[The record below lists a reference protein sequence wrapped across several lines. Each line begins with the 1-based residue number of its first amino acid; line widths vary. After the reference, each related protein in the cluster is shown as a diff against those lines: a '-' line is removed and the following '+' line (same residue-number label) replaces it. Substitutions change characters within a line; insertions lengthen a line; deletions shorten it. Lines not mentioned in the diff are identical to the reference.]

1 MALKRSRLRDA
12 AKTSTLTG
20 AGKKPTATSSDD
32 RGSEISGE
40 SRCTRAG
47 NKEQVSRQRSLK
59 MRPGRGRP
67 ATELGRGGAA
77 ACAARGVPRQ
87 EPLPAKMPARCRKDR
102 HGPRLPVR
110 AGGSLRRGPREA
122 PPDAADFTA
131 AVGALPQ
138 PPGLRRPPPRQ
149 AAVTSRT
156 PRQTRHQQKDDDA
169 LETRK
174 TVGVFYQYS
183 VFSLRYRRCLFGH
196 NAHLTDYGAV

>member
-20 AGKKPTATSSDD
+20 AGKEPTATSSDD

-40 SRCTRAG
+40 SRCTRGG

-110 AGGSLRRGPREA
+110 AGGSLRRGR
-122 PPDAADFTA
+122 AAA
-131 AVGALPQ
+131 GQAR
-138 PPGLRRPPPRQ
+138 PPGAAGHRKRLPTRQTSPLRSAPCHSHPAFGDRRPARPPSRRGHRGRP
-149 AAVTSRT
+149 ATSKKT
-156 PRQTRHQQKDDDA
+156 TTRSRLGRRLA
-169 LETRK
+169 FFTN
-174 TVGVFYQYS
+174 TVF
-183 VFSLRYRRCLFGH
+183 FH
-196 NAHLTDYGAV
+196 